1 MAAQAADP
9 ETPTRPRVLLAN
21 INRGQVSSAFM
32 MGAIQS
38 LQADVIHGMV
48 VVESGPYLDDGRNK
62 VVANAL
68 QLPDWEWLLFVD
80 SDIEFQPHHITTLL
94 EGYVDGSHNL
104 DECPVIAGVYVNPFD
119 DGLHADN
126 VGPVV
131 YEWGDYHGIGAEEG
145 MESFRRL
152 SREQLADR
160 VGEYADYPVCRVDA
174 VGTGFLA
181 LHRSLLLTMQAK
193 FEPPLI
199 WFHEPVVGG
208 VHFGEDMGFC
218 LRLRDLGY
226 PVLVNRACTPIHHK
240 TMKLI

>member
-1 MAAQAADP
+1 MSD
-9 ETPTRPRVLLAN
+9 RPRVLLAN

-32 MGAIQS
+32 MGAIQA
-38 LQADVIHGMV
+38 LQQDVIHGMV

-62 VVANAL
+62 AIANAL

-80 SDIEFQPHHITTLL
+80 SDIEWQPHHVTTLL
-94 EGYVDGSHNL
+94 EGYTYDFLNAEDS
-104 DECPVIAGVYVNPFD
+104 PVMAGVYVNPFD
-119 DGLHADN
+119 DGRHADN

-131 YEWGDYHGIGAEEG
+131 YGWGEYNGPGEEDG
-145 MESFRRL
+145 MMTFVRM
-152 SREQLADR
+152 SREELADLNN
-160 VGEYADYPVCRVDA
+160 GNGPVCEVEA

-181 LHRSLLLTMQAK
+181 LHRSLLLTMQDK
-193 FEPPLI
+193 FDAPLI

>member
-1 MAAQAADP
+1 MSD
-9 ETPTRPRVLLAN
+9 RPRVLLAN

-32 MGAIQS
+32 MGAIQA
-38 LQADVIHGMV
+38 LQQDVIHGMV

-62 VVANAL
+62 AIANAL

-80 SDIEFQPHHITTLL
+80 SDIEWQPHHVAMLL
-94 EGYVDGSHNL
+94 HPHAVGDLSPYDH
-104 DECPVIAGVYVNPFD
+104 PVIAGVYVNPFD
-119 DGLHADN
+119 DGLFADN

-131 YEWGDYHGIGAEEG
+131 YTWGPYQGVGAEEG
-145 MESFRRL
+145 MESFVRL
-152 SREQLADR
+152 SREELADLP
-160 VGEYADYPVCRVDA
+160 GLLHPTEGPCRVDA

-181 LHRSLLLTMQAK
+181 LHRDLLLTMQAK
-193 FEPPLI
+193 FDPPLI
-199 WFHEPVVGG
+199 WFHEPVLNG

>member
-1 MAAQAADP
+1 MSD
-9 ETPTRPRVLLAN
+9 RPRVLLAN

-32 MGAIQS
+32 MGAITA
-38 LQADVIHGMV
+38 LQQDVIHGMV

-62 VVANAL
+62 AIANAL

-80 SDIEFQPHHITTLL
+80 SDIEWQSHHVAMLL
-94 EGYVDGSHNL
+94 HPFAIGDL
-104 DECPVIAGVYVNPFD
+104 DPSEFSVIAGVYVNPFD
-119 DGLHADN
+119 DGLYTDN

-131 YEWGDYHGIGAEEG
+131 YTWGPYQGVGAEEG
-145 MESFRRL
+145 MESFVRMT
-152 SREQLADR
+152 REELADLR
-160 VGEYADYPVCRVDA
+160 CVMGVESVCRVDA

-181 LHRSLLLTMQAK
+181 IHRSMLEHMQQL
-193 FEPPLI
+193 FFPPLI
-199 WFHEPVVGG
+199 WFHEPVVNG

>member
-1 MAAQAADP
+1 M
-9 ETPTRPRVLLAN
+9 LAN

-32 MGAIQS
+32 MGAITA
-38 LQADVIHGMV
+38 LQQDVIHGMV

-62 VVANAL
+62 AIANAL
-68 QLPDWEWLLFVD
+68 QLPDWEYLLFID
-80 SDIEFQPHHITTLL
+80 SDIEWQPHHVTTLFNVVTDTYAVMAL
-94 EGYVDGSHNL
+94 
-104 DECPVIAGVYVNPFD
+104 AGVYVNPFD
-119 DGLHADN
+119 DGLYEDN

-131 YEWGDYHGIGAEEG
+131 YTWGPYQGPGAEEG
-145 MESFRRL
+145 MESFQRL
-152 SREQLADR
+152 TGEALAALPPVSPR
-160 VGEYADYPVCRVDA
+160 VPDLCKVDA

-181 LHRSLLLTMQAK
+181 LHRDLLLVMQEK
-193 FEPPLI
+193 FDPPLI